1 MHYLLIEINKI
12 KQHGQNYNI
21 KAIDNF
27 ILNNNYLIL
36 ILVFKILC

>member
-27 ILNNNYLIL
+27 LLNNNYLIL

>member
-1 MHYLLIEINKI
+1 MYHLLIEVNKI

-27 ILNNNYLIL
+27 ILNNI
-36 ILVFKILC
+36 I